1 MASKNSFDCSLVSP
15 LTQSARKIETT
26 ISLSP
31 RAITMWL
38 IILIILSRRRVLIYP
53 IFRAGL
59 GLIAE
64 ERRRWR
70 SRNPWEERWAA
81 SLLST
86 TGSDCYWRQDDPP
99 PPPSSWRTTGSTT
112 TTLSHH
118 GPDCWQWS
126 WSVTM
131 QYIMQGSQFKCYSLS
146 HFFVW

>member
-38 IILIILSRRRVLIYP
+38 IILIIL
-53 IFRAGL
+53 
-59 GLIAE
+59 E
-64 ERRRWR
+64 EESWFTQY
-70 SRNPWEERWAA
+70 SEPDWDWLLKKDGDGGGEERWAA

-86 TGSDCYWRQDDPP
+86 TGSDCYWSKMILLLLPPAGGQLVPP
-99 PPPSSWRTTGSTT
+99 PPLSR
-112 TTLSHH
+112 LSHH